1 MEKIKNIHAREILDS
16 RGNPT
21 VECDVELDD
30 GSFGRAA
37 VPSGASTGVHE
48 ALELRDGDTNRYLGK
63 GVKKAVQNINS
74 MIKNEVLGKIYSSY
88 QAFDKTVLDLDGT
101 ENKSNIGANATLAA
115 SLAFAKSLADHTST
129 TLYQHIAEDDNFLL
143 PVPMMNI
150 INGGSH
156 AENEVDIQE
165 FMIAPVGA
173 SSFSESLRFG
183 CEIFHSLKS
192 ILKSKSLNTNVGDE
206 GGFAP
211 NVNSSAEVIEIIL
224 SAVEKAGL
232 KINDDILLSLDVA
245 STEFYQNNKYELKG
259 EGQTLSSEEMASY
272 IENLA
277 NNFPIYSI
285 EDGMSEDDW
294 DGWIELTNRIG
305 NKVQLV
311 GDDLFVT
318 NIKRLKTGIEK
329 NAGNAILVKLNQIGT
344 LSETIDAINLGK
356 RNNFNSIIS
365 HRSGETEDTTIA
377 DLSVA
382 VSAGQIKTGSLSR
395 TDRTA
400 KYNQLLRIEE
410 MLGSSAK
417 YAGKSILKH
426 WHKRTWSD

>member
-48 ALELRDGDTNRYLGK
+48 ALELRDGDANRYLGK

-74 MIKNEVLGKIYSSY
+74 MIKNEVVGKIYSNY

-156 AENEVDIQE
+156 ADNDVDIQE

-294 DGWIELTNRIG
+294 DGWIDLTNRIG

-417 YAGKSILKH
+417 YAGKTILKH
-426 WHKRTWSD
+426 

>member
-1 MEKIKNIHAREILDS
+1 MEKIKKIHAREILDS

-21 VECDVELDD
+21 VECDVFLED

-37 VPSGASTGVHE
+37 VPSGASTGIHE
-48 ALELRDGDTNRYLGK
+48 ALELRDDDKKRYLGK
-63 GVKKAVQNINS
+63 GVKKAIQNINELVNKE
-74 MIKNEVLGKIYSSY
+74 IINKQFEDYR
-88 QAFDKTVLDLDGT
+88 AFDKAILALDGT
-101 ENKSNIGANATLAA
+101 ENKSKIGANATLAA
-115 SLAFAKSLADHTST
+115 SLAFAKSLSSHSSKDFFKFIS
-129 TLYQHIAEDDNFLL
+129 ESEEFLL

-150 INGGSH
+150 VNGGSH
-156 AENEVDIQE
+156 ADNDVDIQE

-173 SSFSESLRFG
+173 PSFSEALRYG

-192 ILKSKSLNTNVGDE
+192 ILKSKNLNTNVGDE

-211 NVNSSAEVIEIIL
+211 NVKSSAEVIEIIL

-245 STEFYQNNKYELKG
+245 STEFFIDNKYELKG
-259 EGQTLSSEEMASY
+259 EGKTLSSEEMVKYLEDLS
-272 IENLA
+272 NS
-277 NNFPIYSI
+277 FPIYSI

-294 DGWIELTNRIG
+294 EGWIELTNKIG
-305 NKVQLV
+305 SKLQLV

-318 NIKRLKTGIEK
+318 NIKRLQTGIDK
-329 NAGNAILVKLNQIGT
+329 KAGNAILVKLNQIGT

-356 RNNFNSIIS
+356 ENNFSSIIS

-410 MLGSSAK
+410 KLGSSAR
-417 YAGKSILKH
+417 YAGKSILKY
-426 WHKRTWSD
+426 

>member
-1 MEKIKNIHAREILDS
+1 MEKIKKIHAREILDS

-21 VECDVELDD
+21 VECDVVLED

-37 VPSGASTGVHE
+37 VPSGASTGIHE
-48 ALELRDGDTNRYLGK
+48 ALELRDDDDKRYLGK
-63 GVKKAVQNINS
+63 GVKKAIQNINELVS
-74 MIKNEVLGKIYSSY
+74 KEIINKQFDDYR
-88 QAFDKTVLDLDGT
+88 AFDKAILELDGT
-101 ENKSNIGANATLAA
+101 ENKSNIGANAILAA
-115 SLAFAKSLADHTST
+115 SLAFAKSLSSHSSKDFFKFISESEE
-129 TLYQHIAEDDNFLL
+129 YLL

-150 INGGSH
+150 VNGGSH
-156 AENEVDIQE
+156 ADNNVDIQE

-173 SSFSESLRFG
+173 PSFSEALRYG

-192 ILKSKSLNTNVGDE
+192 ILKSKNLNTNVGDE

-211 NVNSSAEVIEIIL
+211 NVKSSAEVIEIIL
-224 SAVEKAGL
+224 SAIEKAGL

-245 STEFYQNNKYELKG
+245 STEFFIDNKYELKG
-259 EGQTLSSEEMASY
+259 EGKTLSSEEMVKYLEDLS
-272 IENLA
+272 

-294 DGWIELTNRIG
+294 EGWIELTNKIG
-305 NKVQLV
+305 SKLQLV

-318 NIKRLKTGIEK
+318 NIKRLQTGIDK
-329 NAGNAILVKLNQIGT
+329 KAGNAILVKLNQIGT
-344 LSETIDAINLGK
+344 LSETIDAIKLGK
-356 RNNFNSIIS
+356 ENNFSSIIS

-410 MLGSSAK
+410 KLGSTAR
-417 YAGKSILKH
+417 YAGKSILKY
-426 WHKRTWSD
+426 

>member
-21 VECDVELDD
+21 VECDVQLFD

-37 VPSGASTGVHE
+37 VPSGASTGIHE
-48 ALELRDGDTNRYLGK
+48 ALELRDGDKKRYLGK
-63 GVKKAVQNINS
+63 GVQKAVQNINES
-74 MIKNEVLGKIYSSY
+74 IKLEIINKQFDSY
-88 QAFDKTVLDLDGT
+88 RAFDKAILELDGT

-115 SLAFAKSLADHTST
+115 SLAYAKSLSDHSS
-129 TLYQHIAEDDNFLL
+129 QNFFSFISESDEFLL

-156 AENEVDIQE
+156 ADNDVDIQE

-173 SSFSESLRFG
+173 SNFSEALRYG
-183 CEIFHSLKS
+183 CEIFHSLKF
-192 ILKSKSLNTNVGDE
+192 ILKSKNLNTNVGDE

-211 NVNSSAEVIEIIL
+211 NVNNSSEVIEIIL

-245 STEFYQNNKYELKG
+245 STEFYKNNKYELKG
-259 EGQTLSSEEMASY
+259 EGKTLSSDKMVSY
-272 IENLA
+272 LEDLS

-294 DGWIELTNRIG
+294 DGWIELTKRIG
-305 NKVQLV
+305 NKLQLV

-329 NAGNAILVKLNQIGT
+329 KAGNAILVKLNQIGT

-356 RNNFNSIIS
+356 ENNFSSIIS

-410 MLGSSAK
+410 MLGSNAK
-417 YAGKSILKH
+417 YAGKSILKY
-426 WHKRTWSD
+426 

>member
-48 ALELRDGDTNRYLGK
+48 ALELRDGDTKRYLGK
-63 GVKKAVQNINS
+63 GVKKAVQNINR
-74 MIKNEVLGKIYSSY
+74 MIKNEVVGKIYSNY

-156 AENEVDIQE
+156 ADNDVDIQE

-259 EGQTLSSEEMASY
+259 EGQTLTSDEMVSY

-294 DGWIELTNRIG
+294 DGWIDLTNRIG

-417 YAGKSILKH
+417 YAGKTILKH
-426 WHKRTWSD
+426 

>member
-1 MEKIKNIHAREILDS
+1 MGKIKKIHAREILDS

-21 VECDVELDD
+21 IECDIVLED

-37 VPSGASTGVHE
+37 VPSGASTGIHE
-48 ALELRDGDTNRYLGK
+48 ALELRDNDKKRYLGK
-63 GVKKAVQNINS
+63 GVKKAIQNINEF
-74 MIKNEVLGKIYSSY
+74 INNEIVDKEFEDYRS
-88 QAFDKTVLDLDGT
+88 FDKAVLELDGT
-101 ENKSNIGANATLAA
+101 ENKSKIGANATLAA
-115 SLAFAKSLADHTST
+115 SLAFAKSLSNQSSKDFFKFISESEE
-129 TLYQHIAEDDNFLL
+129 YLL

-150 INGGSH
+150 VNGGSH
-156 AENEVDIQE
+156 ADNDVDIQE

-173 SSFSESLRFG
+173 PTFSEALRYG

-192 ILKSKSLNTNVGDE
+192 ILKSKNLNTNVGDE

-245 STEFYQNNKYELKG
+245 STEFFMDNKYELKG
-259 EGQTLSSEEMASY
+259 EGKTLSSKEMVKY
-272 IENLA
+272 LENLS

-294 DGWIELTNRIG
+294 EGWIELTNKIG
-305 NKVQLV
+305 SNLQLV

-318 NIKRLKTGIEK
+318 NIKRLQTGIDK
-329 NAGNAILVKLNQIGT
+329 KAGNAILVKLNQIGT

-356 RNNFNSIIS
+356 ENNFSSIIS

-410 MLGSSAK
+410 KLGSSAK
-417 YAGKSILKH
+417 YAGKSILKY
-426 WHKRTWSD
+426 

>member
-1 MEKIKNIHAREILDS
+1 MEKIKKIHAREILDS

-21 VECDVELDD
+21 VECDVFLED

-37 VPSGASTGVHE
+37 VPSGASTGIHE
-48 ALELRDGDTNRYLGK
+48 ALELRDDDKKRYLGK
-63 GVKKAVQNINS
+63 GVKKAIQNINELVNKE
-74 MIKNEVLGKIYSSY
+74 IINKQFEDYR
-88 QAFDKTVLDLDGT
+88 AFDKAILALDGT
-101 ENKSNIGANATLAA
+101 ENKSKIGANATLAA
-115 SLAFAKSLADHTST
+115 SLAFAKSLSSHSSKDFFKFISET
-129 TLYQHIAEDDNFLL
+129 EEFLL

-150 INGGSH
+150 VNGGSH
-156 AENEVDIQE
+156 ADNDVDIQE

-173 SSFSESLRFG
+173 PSFSEALRYG

-192 ILKSKSLNTNVGDE
+192 ILKSKNLNTNVGDE

-211 NVNSSAEVIEIIL
+211 NVNSSAEVIELIL

-245 STEFYQNNKYELKG
+245 STEFFIDNKYELKG
-259 EGQTLSSEEMASY
+259 EGKTLSSEEMVKYLEDLS
-272 IENLA
+272 NS
-277 NNFPIYSI
+277 FPIYSI

-294 DGWIELTNRIG
+294 EGWIELTNKIG
-305 NKVQLV
+305 SKLQLV

-318 NIKRLKTGIEK
+318 NIKRLQTGIDK
-329 NAGNAILVKLNQIGT
+329 KAGNAILVKLNQIGT

-356 RNNFNSIIS
+356 ENNFSSIIS

-410 MLGSSAK
+410 KLGSSAR
-417 YAGKSILKH
+417 YAGKSILKY
-426 WHKRTWSD
+426 

>member
-74 MIKNEVLGKIYSSY
+74 MIKNEVVGKIYSNY

-156 AENEVDIQE
+156 ADNDVDIQE

-259 EGQTLSSEEMASY
+259 EGQILSSDEMVSY

-294 DGWIELTNRIG
+294 DGWIDLTNRIG

-417 YAGKSILKH
+417 YAGKTILKH
-426 WHKRTWSD
+426 

>member
-74 MIKNEVLGKIYSSY
+74 MIKNEVVGKIYSNY
-88 QAFDKTVLDLDGT
+88 QAFDKTLLDLDGT

-129 TLYQHIAEDDNFLL
+129 TLYQHIAEDNNFLL

-156 AENEVDIQE
+156 ADNDVDIQE

-259 EGQTLSSEEMASY
+259 EGQTLSSDEMVSY

-294 DGWIELTNRIG
+294 DGWIDLTNRIG

-417 YAGKSILKH
+417 YAGKTILKH
-426 WHKRTWSD
+426 WHKRNWSD

>member
-21 VECDVELDD
+21 VECDVQLFD

-37 VPSGASTGVHE
+37 VPSGASTGIHE
-48 ALELRDGDTNRYLGK
+48 ALELRDGDKKRYLGK
-63 GVKKAVQNINS
+63 GVQKAVQNINES
-74 MIKNEVLGKIYSSY
+74 IKLEIINKQFDSY
-88 QAFDKTVLDLDGT
+88 RAFDKVILELDGT

-115 SLAFAKSLADHTST
+115 SLAYAKSLSDHSS
-129 TLYQHIAEDDNFLL
+129 QNFFSFISESDEFLL

-156 AENEVDIQE
+156 ADNDVDIQE

-173 SSFSESLRFG
+173 SNFSEALRYG
-183 CEIFHSLKS
+183 CEIFHSLKF
-192 ILKSKSLNTNVGDE
+192 ILKSKNLNTNVGDE

-211 NVNSSAEVIEIIL
+211 NVNNSSEVIEIIL

-245 STEFYQNNKYELKG
+245 STEFYKNNKYELKG
-259 EGQTLSSEEMASY
+259 EGKTLSSDKMVSY
-272 IENLA
+272 LEDLS

-294 DGWIELTNRIG
+294 DGWIELTKRIG
-305 NKVQLV
+305 NKLQLV

-329 NAGNAILVKLNQIGT
+329 KAGNAILVKLNQIGT

-356 RNNFNSIIS
+356 ENNFSSIIS

-410 MLGSSAK
+410 MLGSNAK
-417 YAGKSILKH
+417 YAGKSILKY
-426 WHKRTWSD
+426 

>member
-63 GVKKAVQNINS
+63 GVKKAVQNINN
-74 MIKNEVLGKIYSSY
+74 MIKNEVVGKIYSNY

-115 SLAFAKSLADHTST
+115 SLAFAKSLADHRST

-156 AENEVDIQE
+156 ADNDVDIQE

-211 NVNSSAEVIEIIL
+211 NVNNSAEVIEIIL

-259 EGQTLSSEEMASY
+259 EGQTLSSDQMVSY

-294 DGWIELTNRIG
+294 DGWIELTKRIG

-356 RNNFNSIIS
+356 SNNFNSIIS

-417 YAGKSILKH
+417 YAGKTILKH
-426 WHKRTWSD
+426 

>member
-1 MEKIKNIHAREILDS
+1 MEKIKKIHAREILDS

-21 VECDVELDD
+21 VECDVFLED

-37 VPSGASTGVHE
+37 VPSGASTGIHE
-48 ALELRDGDTNRYLGK
+48 ALELRDDDKKRYLGK
-63 GVKKAVQNINS
+63 GVKKAIQNINELVNKE
-74 MIKNEVLGKIYSSY
+74 IINKQFEDYR
-88 QAFDKTVLDLDGT
+88 AFDKAILELDGT
-101 ENKSNIGANATLAA
+101 ENKSKIGANATLAA
-115 SLAFAKSLADHTST
+115 SLAFAKSLSSHSSKDFFKFIS
-129 TLYQHIAEDDNFLL
+129 ESEEFLL

-150 INGGSH
+150 VNGGSH
-156 AENEVDIQE
+156 ADNDVDIQE

-173 SSFSESLRFG
+173 PSFSEALRYG

-192 ILKSKSLNTNVGDE
+192 ILKSKNLNTNVGDE

-245 STEFYQNNKYELKG
+245 STEFFIDNKYELKG
-259 EGQTLSSEEMASY
+259 EGKTLSSEEMVKYLEDLS
-272 IENLA
+272 

-294 DGWIELTNRIG
+294 EGWIELTKKIG
-305 NKVQLV
+305 NKLQLV

-318 NIKRLKTGIEK
+318 NIKRLQTGIDK
-329 NAGNAILVKLNQIGT
+329 KAGNAILVKLNQIGT

-356 RNNFNSIIS
+356 ENNFSSIIS

-410 MLGSSAK
+410 KLGSSAK
-417 YAGKSILKH
+417 YAGKSILKY
-426 WHKRTWSD
+426 

>member
-1 MEKIKNIHAREILDS
+1 M
-16 RGNPT
+16 
-21 VECDVELDD
+21 ELDD

-63 GVKKAVQNINS
+63 GVKKAVQNINR
-74 MIKNEVLGKIYSSY
+74 MIKNEVVGKIYSNY

-156 AENEVDIQE
+156 ADNDVDIQE

-259 EGQTLSSEEMASY
+259 EGQTLSSDEMASY

-294 DGWIELTNRIG
+294 DGWIDLTNRIG

-417 YAGKSILKH
+417 YAGKTILKH
-426 WHKRTWSD
+426 

>member
-74 MIKNEVLGKIYSSY
+74 MIKNEVVGKIYSNY

-156 AENEVDIQE
+156 ADNDVDIQE

-294 DGWIELTNRIG
+294 DGWIDLTNRIG

-417 YAGKSILKH
+417 YAGKTILKH
-426 WHKRTWSD
+426 

>member
-1 MEKIKNIHAREILDS
+1 MEKIKKIHAREILDS

-21 VECDVELDD
+21 VECDVFLED

-37 VPSGASTGVHE
+37 VPSGASTGIHE
-48 ALELRDGDTNRYLGK
+48 ALELRDDDKKRYLGK
-63 GVKKAVQNINS
+63 GVKKAIQNINELVNKE
-74 MIKNEVLGKIYSSY
+74 IINKQFEDYR
-88 QAFDKTVLDLDGT
+88 AFDKAILALDGT
-101 ENKSNIGANATLAA
+101 ENKSKIGANATLAA
-115 SLAFAKSLADHTST
+115 SLAFAKSLSSHSSKDFFKFIS
-129 TLYQHIAEDDNFLL
+129 ESEEFLL

-150 INGGSH
+150 VNGGSH
-156 AENEVDIQE
+156 ADNDVDIQE

-173 SSFSESLRFG
+173 PSFSEALRYG

-192 ILKSKSLNTNVGDE
+192 ILKSKNLNTNVGDE

-245 STEFYQNNKYELKG
+245 STEFFIDNKYELKG
-259 EGQTLSSEEMASY
+259 EGKTLSSEEMVKYLEDLS
-272 IENLA
+272 NS
-277 NNFPIYSI
+277 FPIYSI

-294 DGWIELTNRIG
+294 EGWIELTNKIG
-305 NKVQLV
+305 SKLQLV

-318 NIKRLKTGIEK
+318 NIKRLQTGIDK
-329 NAGNAILVKLNQIGT
+329 KAGNAILVKLNQIGT

-356 RNNFNSIIS
+356 ENNFSSIIS

-410 MLGSSAK
+410 NLGSSAK
-417 YAGKSILKH
+417 YAGKSILKY
-426 WHKRTWSD
+426 

>member
-1 MEKIKNIHAREILDS
+1 MEKIKKIHAREILDS

-21 VECDVELDD
+21 VECDVVLED

-37 VPSGASTGVHE
+37 VPSGASTGIHE
-48 ALELRDGDTNRYLGK
+48 ALELRDNDKKRYLGK
-63 GVKKAVQNINS
+63 GVKKAIQNINELVS
-74 MIKNEVLGKIYSSY
+74 REIINKQFDGYR
-88 QAFDKTVLDLDGT
+88 AFDKAILELDGT
-101 ENKSNIGANATLAA
+101 ENKSKIGANATLAA
-115 SLAFAKSLADHTST
+115 SLAFAKSLSSHSSKDFFKFIS
-129 TLYQHIAEDDNFLL
+129 ESEEFLL

-150 INGGSH
+150 VNGGSH
-156 AENEVDIQE
+156 ADNDVDIQE

-173 SSFSESLRFG
+173 PSFSEALRYG

-192 ILKSKSLNTNVGDE
+192 ILKSKNLNTNVGDE

-211 NVNSSAEVIEIIL
+211 NVKSSAEVIEIIL

-245 STEFYQNNKYELKG
+245 STEFFIDNKYELKG
-259 EGQTLSSEEMASY
+259 EGKTLSSEEMVKYLEDLS
-272 IENLA
+272 

-294 DGWIELTNRIG
+294 EGWIELTNKIG
-305 NKVQLV
+305 SKLQLV

-318 NIKRLKTGIEK
+318 NIKRLQTGIDK
-329 NAGNAILVKLNQIGT
+329 KAGNAILVKLNQIGT

-356 RNNFNSIIS
+356 ENNFSSIIS

-410 MLGSSAK
+410 KLGSTAR
-417 YAGKSILKH
+417 YAGKSILKY
-426 WHKRTWSD
+426 

>member
-1 MEKIKNIHAREILDS
+1 MKKIKNIHAREILDS

-21 VECDVELDD
+21 VECDLELED
-30 GSFGRAA
+30 GSIGRAA
-37 VPSGASTGVHE
+37 VPSGASTGIHE
-48 ALELRDGDTNRYLGK
+48 ALELRDGDHNRYLGK
-63 GVKKAVQNINS
+63 GVKKAVQNINEQ
-74 MIKNEVLGKIYSSY
+74 IKKEVVGKNFDNYR
-88 QAFDKTVLDLDGT
+88 AFDNAVLSIDGT
-101 ENKSNIGANATLAA
+101 ENKSNLGANATLAT
-115 SLAFAKSLADHTST
+115 SIAFAKSLAIHTST
-129 TLYQHIAEDDNFLL
+129 SFYQHIAENEDFLL

-156 AENEVDIQE
+156 ADNDVDIQE

-173 SSFSESLRFG
+173 TSFSQALRYG
-183 CEIFHSLKS
+183 CEVFHSLKS
-192 ILKSKSLNTNVGDE
+192 ILKSKNLNTNVGDE

-211 NVNSSAEVIEIIL
+211 NVNSSSEVIEIII

-245 STEFYQNNKYELKG
+245 STEFYKDNKYELKG
-259 EGQTLSSEEMASY
+259 EGKILSSDEMVKY
-272 IENLA
+272 IENLS

-294 DGWIELTNRIG
+294 DGWIELTKRIG

-318 NIKRLKTGIEK
+318 NIKRLKIGIEK
-329 NAGNAILVKLNQIGT
+329 NAANAILVKLNQIGT

-356 RNNFNSIIS
+356 RNNFSSIIS

-382 VSAGQIKTGSLSR
+382 VSDGQIKT
-395 TDRTA
+395 
-400 KYNQLLRIEE
+400 
-410 MLGSSAK
+410 
-417 YAGKSILKH
+417 
-426 WHKRTWSD
+426 

>member
-74 MIKNEVLGKIYSSY
+74 MIKNEVLGKIYSNY

-156 AENEVDIQE
+156 ADNDVDIQE

-259 EGQTLSSEEMASY
+259 EGQILSSEEMASY

-294 DGWIELTNRIG
+294 DGWIDLTNRIG

-417 YAGKSILKH
+417 YAGKTILKH
-426 WHKRTWSD
+426 

>member
-1 MEKIKNIHAREILDS
+1 MEKIKNIYAREILDS

-21 VECDVELDD
+21 VECDVELDN

-37 VPSGASTGVHE
+37 VPSGASTGIHE
-48 ALELRDGDTNRYLGK
+48 ALELRDGDKSRYLGK
-63 GVKKAVQNINS
+63 GVKKAIQNINNL
-74 MIKNEVLGKIYSSY
+74 IKSEVVGKVFNSY
-88 QAFDKTVLDLDGT
+88 QDFDKSVLDLDGT
-101 ENKSNIGANATLAA
+101 ENKSKIGANATLAA
-115 SLAFAKSLADHTST
+115 SLAFAKSLADYKST
-129 TLYQHIAEDDNFLL
+129 TFYQHIAEDDNFLL

-156 AENEVDIQE
+156 ADNDVDIQE

-173 SSFSESLRFG
+173 SSFSESIRFG

-192 ILKSKSLNTNVGDE
+192 ILKSKNLNTNVGDE

-224 SAVEKAGL
+224 SAVERAGL
-232 KINDDILLSLDVA
+232 KINEDILLSLDVA
-245 STEFYQNNKYELKG
+245 STEFYKNNKYEFKG
-259 EGQTLSSEEMASY
+259 EGQTLSSDEMVSY

-285 EDGMSEDDW
+285 EDGMAEDDW
-294 DGWIELTNRIG
+294 DGWIELTKRIG

-318 NIKRLKTGIEK
+318 NIKRLETGIEK
-329 NAGNAILVKLNQIGT
+329 KAGNAILVKLNQIGT

-410 MLGSSAK
+410 VLKSKAK
-417 YAGKSILKH
+417 YAGSSILNNN
-426 WHKRTWSD
+426 

>member
-21 VECDVELDD
+21 VECDVQLFD

-37 VPSGASTGVHE
+37 VPSGASTGIHE
-48 ALELRDGDTNRYLGK
+48 ALELRDGDKKRYLGK
-63 GVKKAVQNINS
+63 GVQKAVQNINES
-74 MIKNEVLGKIYSSY
+74 IKLEIINKQFDSY
-88 QAFDKTVLDLDGT
+88 RAFDKVILELDGT

-115 SLAFAKSLADHTST
+115 SLAYAKSLSDHSS
-129 TLYQHIAEDDNFLL
+129 QNFFSFISESDEFLL

-156 AENEVDIQE
+156 ADNDVDIQE

-173 SSFSESLRFG
+173 SNFSEALRYG
-183 CEIFHSLKS
+183 CEIFHSLKF
-192 ILKSKSLNTNVGDE
+192 ILKSKNLNTNVGDE

-211 NVNSSAEVIEIIL
+211 NVKNSSEVIEIIL

-245 STEFYQNNKYELKG
+245 STEFYKNNKYELKG
-259 EGQTLSSEEMASY
+259 EGKTLSSDKMVSY
-272 IENLA
+272 LEDLS

-294 DGWIELTNRIG
+294 DGWIELTKRIG
-305 NKVQLV
+305 NKLQLV

-329 NAGNAILVKLNQIGT
+329 KAGNAILVKLNQIGT

-356 RNNFNSIIS
+356 ENNFSSIIS

-410 MLGSSAK
+410 MLGSNAK
-417 YAGKSILKH
+417 YAGKSILKY
-426 WHKRTWSD
+426 

>member
-1 MEKIKNIHAREILDS
+1 MEKIKKIHAREILDS

-21 VECDVELDD
+21 VECDVTLED

-37 VPSGASTGVHE
+37 VPSGASTGIHE
-48 ALELRDGDTNRYLGK
+48 ALELRDGDKKRYLGK
-63 GVKKAVQNINS
+63 GVKKAIQNINELVS
-74 MIKNEVLGKIYSSY
+74 KEIINRQFNGYR
-88 QAFDKTVLDLDGT
+88 AFDKAILELDGT
-101 ENKSNIGANATLAA
+101 ENKSKIGANATLAA
-115 SLAFAKSLADHTST
+115 SLAFAKSLSSHSSKDFFKFISESEE
-129 TLYQHIAEDDNFLL
+129 YLL

-150 INGGSH
+150 VNGGSH
-156 AENEVDIQE
+156 ADNDVDIQE

-173 SSFSESLRFG
+173 PSFSEALRFG

-192 ILKSKSLNTNVGDE
+192 ILKSKNLNTNVGDE

-245 STEFYQNNKYELKG
+245 STEFFIDNKYELKG
-259 EGQTLSSEEMASY
+259 EGKTLSSEEMVKYLEDLS
-272 IENLA
+272 

-294 DGWIELTNRIG
+294 EGWIELTNKIG
-305 NKVQLV
+305 SKLQLV

-318 NIKRLKTGIEK
+318 NIKRLQTGIDK
-329 NAGNAILVKLNQIGT
+329 KAGNAILVKLNQIGT

-356 RNNFNSIIS
+356 ENNFSSIIS

-410 MLGSSAK
+410 NLGSSAK
-417 YAGKSILKH
+417 YAGKSILKY
-426 WHKRTWSD
+426 

>member
-1 MEKIKNIHAREILDS
+1 MEKIKKIHAREILDS

-21 VECDVELDD
+21 VECDVILND

-37 VPSGASTGVHE
+37 VPSGASTGIHE
-48 ALELRDGDTNRYLGK
+48 ALELRDGDEKRYLGK
-63 GVKKAVQNINS
+63 GVKKAVQNINELVNKQ
-74 MIKNEVLGKIYSSY
+74 IINKQFDDYRD
-88 QAFDKTVLDLDGT
+88 FDKALLGLDGT
-101 ENKSNIGANATLAA
+101 ENKFKIGANATLAA
-115 SLAFAKSLADHTST
+115 SLAFAKSLSSHSSKDFFKYISESEEYT
-129 TLYQHIAEDDNFLL
+129 L

-150 INGGSH
+150 VNGGSH
-156 AENEVDIQE
+156 ADNDVDIQE
-165 FMIAPVGA
+165 FMIAPLGA
-173 SSFSESLRFG
+173 PSFSEALRYG
-183 CEIFHSLKS
+183 CEVFHSLKS
-192 ILKSKSLNTNVGDE
+192 ILKSKNLNTNVGDE

-224 SAVEKAGL
+224 SAIEKAGL

-245 STEFYQNNKYELKG
+245 STEFFIDNKYELKG
-259 EGQTLSSEEMASY
+259 EGRTLSSEEMVKYLEDLSS
-272 IENLA
+272 
-277 NNFPIYSI
+277 NFPIYSI

-294 DGWIELTNRIG
+294 EGWIELTKKIG
-305 NKVQLV
+305 NKLQLV

-318 NIKRLKTGIEK
+318 NIKRLQTGIDK
-329 NAGNAILVKLNQIGT
+329 KAGNAILVKLNQIGT

-356 RNNFNSIIS
+356 ENNFSSIIS

-410 MLGSSAK
+410 KLGTSAK
-417 YAGKSILKH
+417 YAGKSILKY
-426 WHKRTWSD
+426 